1 MYLSHLKGIN
11 TMNELYSD
19 IMKLHGLSEPM
30 PLEDDQIEGVRKFF
44 GAIPKSLETYY
55 RLCGGCET
63 MNSTQDILLTPDG
76 RYGSDLENWDTDDYF
91 IFYAENQCV
100 SIWGFRA
107 EDAEKDD
114 PEVFEFPDMETPEPL
129 NITLSHF
136 LRSEAFMQAA
146 FSFEETSEE
155 FFNVTPE
162 QIDAVAKLY
171 PESNAGSSLYMGVRF
186 FQPFPDT
193 LIMVVCADEDEAQFY
208 FASQSG
214 EHYDAVSEALSGI
227 IDFE

>member
-1 MYLSHLKGIN
+1 
-11 TMNELYSD
+11 MNELYSD
-19 IMKLHGLSEPM
+19 IMKLHGLSKPM

-55 RLCGGCET
+55 RLCGGCEG

-76 RYGSDLENWDTDDYF
+76 RYGSDLENWETDGYC

-107 EDAEKDD
+107 EDADKDD
-114 PEVFEFPDMETPEPL
+114 PEVFEFPDIETPEPM

-146 FSFEETSEE
+146 FLFEESTED

-162 QIDAVAKLY
+162 QVDAIAKLY
-171 PESNAGSSLYMGVRF
+171 PESDAGSSLYLGVRF

-193 LIMVVCADEDEAQFY
+193 IIVVTSADEDYKMLAFSSKSE
-208 FASQSG
+208 
-214 EHYDAVSEALSGI
+214 EHFNAVYEALSEI
-227 IDFE
+227 IDLE